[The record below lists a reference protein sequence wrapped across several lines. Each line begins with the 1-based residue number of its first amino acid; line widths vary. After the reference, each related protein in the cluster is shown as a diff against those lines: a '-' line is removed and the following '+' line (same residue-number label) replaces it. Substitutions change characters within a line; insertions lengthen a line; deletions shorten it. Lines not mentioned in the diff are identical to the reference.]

1 MNTKS
6 LNLRIDNAE
15 TSASTGTQNKE
26 SMKKGTF
33 TLPTLQEAQNQY
45 DNIGAYNQLQ
55 AMMKAGQKL
64 SVKFYTGKDNK
75 PCAWIESNQVKG
87 FRYELKEVSFS
98 GLISY
103 LITGETADFD
113 ASPMETQPLAE
124 GSNYALLVLK
134 LMLEEHWGI
143 QFTPLFRERS
153 NYITAQKVLRKG
165 TIYFCIQ
172 RTDENIELLRDY
184 GVAI

>member
-1 MNTKS
+1 MKNKIS
-6 LNLRIDNAE
+6 IKQVNNAE
-15 TSASTGTQNKE
+15 ASASTETKNKV

-33 TLPTLQEAQNQY
+33 TLPTLQESQSQY

-64 SVKFYTGKDNK
+64 SVKFYTGKGNK
-75 PCAWIESNQVKG
+75 PCAWIESKQVAG
-87 FRYELKEVSFS
+87 FRYEVKNTSFK
-98 GLISY
+98 GLMNY

-134 LMLEEHWGI
+134 LMLEEHWGV

-165 TIYFCIQ
+165 TIYFRIQ

>member
-165 TIYFCIQ
+165 TIYFRIQ

-184 GVAI
+184 GIAI

>member
-1 MNTKS
+1 MKNNNANKKVK
-6 LNLRIDNAE
+6 NAE
-15 TSASTGTQNKE
+15 VSASTGTQNKE
-26 SMKKGTF
+26 SMREGTF

-75 PCAWIESNQVKG
+75 PCAWIESKQVSA
-87 FRYELKEVSFS
+87 FRYELKEVRFE
-98 GLISY
+98 GLMSY
-103 LITGETADFD
+103 LMTGEIADFD
-113 ASPMETQPLAE
+113 ASPMETRPLE
-124 GSNYALLVLK
+124 EETNYALLVLK
-134 LMLEEHWGI
+134 LMLEQHWGI

-165 TIYFCIQ
+165 TIYFRIP
-172 RTDENIELLRDY
+172 RTGENIELLRDY

>member
-1 MNTKS
+1 M
-6 LNLRIDNAE
+6 
-15 TSASTGTQNKE
+15 GKE
-26 SMKKGTF
+26 TF

-75 PCAWIESNQVKG
+75 PCAWIESKQVKG

-98 GLISY
+98 GLINY
-103 LITGETADFD
+103 LITGEAADFD

-143 QFTPLFRERS
+143 QFTPLFRDKS
-153 NYITAQKVLRKG
+153 NYITAQKAFRKG
-165 TIYFCIQ
+165 IIFFRIP
-172 RTDENIELLRDY
+172 RTEENLELIREY
-184 GVAI
+184 GIAI

>member
-6 LNLRIDNAE
+6 LNQRIENAE
-15 TSASTGTQNKE
+15 IAASTETKNKE
-26 SMKKGTF
+26 NMRKGTF
-33 TLPTLQEAQNQY
+33 TLPTLQEAQRQY

-55 AMMKAGQKL
+55 AMMNAGQKL

-75 PCAWIESNQVKG
+75 PCAWIESKQVAG

-98 GLISY
+98 SLINY
-103 LITGETADFD
+103 LITGKTADFD

-134 LMLEEHWGI
+134 LMLEEHWGV

-153 NYITAQKVLRKG
+153 NYITAQKAFRKG
-165 TIYFCIQ
+165 IIFFRIP
-172 RTDENIELLRDY
+172 RTEENLELIREY
-184 GVAI
+184 GIAI

>member
-6 LNLRIDNAE
+6 LNQRIENAE
-15 TSASTGTQNKE
+15 TSASTETKNKE
-26 SMKKGTF
+26 NMRKGTF
-33 TLPTLQEAQNQY
+33 TLPTLQEAQRQY

-75 PCAWIESNQVKG
+75 PCAWIESKQVAG
-87 FRYELKEVSFS
+87 FRYEVKNTSFK
-98 GLISY
+98 GLMNY
-103 LITGETADFD
+103 LITGETADFY

-143 QFTPLFRERS
+143 QFTPLFRDKS
-153 NYITAQKVLRKG
+153 NYITAQKAFRKG
-165 TIYFCIQ
+165 IIFFRIP
-172 RTDENIELLRDY
+172 RTEENLELIREY
-184 GVAI
+184 GIAI

>member
-1 MNTKS
+1 MERKNSSKQINNTE
-6 LNLRIDNAE
+6 A
-15 TSASTGTQNKE
+15 SASTETKNKV

-75 PCAWIESNQVKG
+75 PCAWIESKQVAG

-98 GLISY
+98 GLINY
-103 LITGETADFD
+103 LITGKTADFD
-113 ASPMETQPLAE
+113 ASPMETPPLAE
-124 GSNYALLVLK
+124 GANYALLVLK
-134 LMLEEHWGI
+134 LMLEKHWGI
-143 QFTPLFRERS
+143 QFTPLFRDKS
-153 NYITAQKVLRKG
+153 NYITAQKAFRKG
-165 TIYFCIQ
+165 IIFFRIP
-172 RTDENIELLRDY
+172 RTEENLELIREY
-184 GVAI
+184 GIAI

>member
-1 MNTKS
+1 MHKRA
-6 LNLRIDNAE
+6 LQERLDNAE
-15 TSASTGTQNKE
+15 ISANVEQKE
-26 SMKKGTF
+26 TFDMGKETF

-75 PCAWIESNQVKG
+75 PCAWIESKQVAG
-87 FRYELKEVSFS
+87 FRYKLKEVSFS
-98 GLISY
+98 GLINY
-103 LITGETADFD
+103 LITSEAADFD

-134 LMLEEHWGI
+134 LMLEEHWGV

-153 NYITAQKVLRKG
+153 NYITAQKAFRKG
-165 TIYFCIQ
+165 IIFFRIP
-172 RTDENIELLRDY
+172 RTEENLELIREY
-184 GVAI
+184 GIAI

>member
-1 MNTKS
+1 MENKKV
-6 LNLRIDNAE
+6 NPEVINAE
-15 TSASTGTQNKE
+15 ISASTGTQNKE

-33 TLPTLQEAQNQY
+33 TLPTLQEAQKQY
-45 DNIGAYNQLQ
+45 DNIGAYNQLK

-75 PCAWIESNQVKG
+75 PCAWIESKQVAG

-98 GLISY
+98 GLINY
-103 LITGETADFD
+103 LITGKTADFD

-124 GSNYALLVLK
+124 GANYTLLVLK
-134 LMLEEHWGI
+134 LMLEKHWGI

-165 TIYFCIQ
+165 TIYFRIP
-172 RTDENIELLRDY
+172 RTDENVELLRDY
-184 GVAI
+184 DVTI

>member
-1 MNTKS
+1 MKNSISNKKVK
-6 LNLRIDNAE
+6 NAE
-15 TSASTGTQNKE
+15 VSASTGTQNKE
-26 SMKKGTF
+26 SMREGTF

-75 PCAWIESNQVKG
+75 PCTWIESKQVKG

-98 GLISY
+98 GLINY
-103 LITGETADFD
+103 LITSEAADFD

-134 LMLEEHWGI
+134 LMLEEHWGV

-153 NYITAQKVLRKG
+153 NYITAQKAFRKG
-165 TIYFCIQ
+165 IIFFRIP
-172 RTDENIELLRDY
+172 RTEENLELIREY
-184 GVAI
+184 GIAI

>member
-165 TIYFCIQ
+165 TIYFQIP
-172 RTDENIELLRDY
+172 RTDENVELLRDY
-184 GVAI
+184 DVTI

>member
-6 LNLRIDNAE
+6 FNQRTDNTE
-15 TSASTGTQNKE
+15 TSASTETKNKV

-33 TLPTLQEAQNQY
+33 TLPTLQESQSQY

-55 AMMKAGQKL
+55 VMMKAGQKL

-75 PCAWIESNQVKG
+75 PCAWIESKQVIG

-98 GLISY
+98 GLINY

-113 ASPMETQPLAE
+113 TSPMEAQPLAE
-124 GSNYALLVLK
+124 GSNYALLVLE

-153 NYITAQKVLRKG
+153 NYITAQKAFRKG
-165 TIYFCIQ
+165 IIFFRIP
-172 RTDENIELLRDY
+172 RTEENLELIREY
-184 GVAI
+184 GIAI

>member
-1 MNTKS
+1 MERKNSSKQINNTE
-6 LNLRIDNAE
+6 A
-15 TSASTGTQNKE
+15 SASTGTQNKE

>member
-1 MNTKS
+1 
-6 LNLRIDNAE
+6 
-15 TSASTGTQNKE
+15 
-26 SMKKGTF
+26 
-33 TLPTLQEAQNQY
+33 
-45 DNIGAYNQLQ
+45 
-55 AMMKAGQKL
+55 MMKAGQKL

-75 PCAWIESNQVKG
+75 PCAWIESKQVAG

-98 GLISY
+98 GLINY
-103 LITGETADFD
+103 LITGKTADFD

-124 GSNYALLVLK
+124 GANYALLVLK

-153 NYITAQKVLRKG
+153 NYITTQKVLRKG
-165 TIYFCIQ
+165 TIYFHIQ

>member
-1 MNTKS
+1 MENKKV
-6 LNLRIDNAE
+6 NPEVINAE
-15 TSASTGTQNKE
+15 ISASTGTQNKE

-64 SVKFYTGKDNK
+64 SVKFYTGKDYK
-75 PCAWIESNQVKG
+75 PCAWIESKQVAG
-87 FRYELKEVSFS
+87 FRYEVKNTSFK
-98 GLISY
+98 GLINY
-103 LITGETADFD
+103 LITGKPADFD
-113 ASPMETQPLAE
+113 TSPMETQPLAE
-124 GSNYALLVLK
+124 GVNYALLVLN

-143 QFTPLFRERS
+143 QFTPLFREKS

-165 TIYFCIQ
+165 TIYFRIQ

>member
-26 SMKKGTF
+26 NMRKGTF
-33 TLPTLQEAQNQY
+33 TLPTLLETQNQY

-64 SVKFYTGKDNK
+64 SVKFYSGKDNK
-75 PCAWIESNQVKG
+75 PCAWIESKQVKG

-98 GLISY
+98 GLINY
-103 LITGETADFD
+103 LITSEAADFD

-153 NYITAQKVLRKG
+153 NYITAQKAFRKG
-165 TIYFCIQ
+165 IIFFRIP
-172 RTDENIELLRDY
+172 RAEENLELIREY
-184 GVAI
+184 GIAI

>member
-6 LNLRIDNAE
+6 LNQRIENAE
-15 TSASTGTQNKE
+15 ISASTGTQNKE

-33 TLPTLQEAQNQY
+33 TLPTLQETQKQY
-45 DNIGAYNQLQ
+45 DNIGAYNQLK

-64 SVKFYTGKDNK
+64 SVKFYTGKVNK

-98 GLISY
+98 GLINY
-103 LITGETADFD
+103 LITGKTADFD

-124 GSNYALLVLK
+124 GSNYTLLVLK

-143 QFTPLFRERS
+143 QFTPLFRERA
-153 NYITAQKVLRKG
+153 NYITAQKAFRKG
-165 TIYFCIQ
+165 IIFFRIP
-172 RTDENIELLRDY
+172 RTEENLELIREY
-184 GVAI
+184 GIAI

>member
-26 SMKKGTF
+26 SMKKGIF

-55 AMMKAGQKL
+55 AMMKVGQKL

-113 ASPMETQPLAE
+113 TSPMETQPLAE

-134 LMLEEHWGI
+134 LMLEEHWDI

-165 TIYFCIQ
+165 TIYFRIQ

>member
-26 SMKKGTF
+26 NMRKGTF
-33 TLPTLQEAQNQY
+33 TLPTLLETQNQY
-45 DNIGAYNQLQ
+45 DNIEAYNQLQ

-64 SVKFYTGKDNK
+64 SVKFYSGKDNK
-75 PCAWIESNQVKG
+75 PCAWIESKQVKG

-98 GLISY
+98 GLINY
-103 LITGETADFD
+103 LITSEAADFD

-153 NYITAQKVLRKG
+153 NYITAQKAFRKG
-165 TIYFCIQ
+165 IIFFRIP
-172 RTDENIELLRDY
+172 RTEENLELIREY
-184 GVAI
+184 GIAI

>member
-6 LNLRIDNAE
+6 LNQRIENAE
-15 TSASTGTQNKE
+15 TSASTETKNKE
-26 SMKKGTF
+26 SMRKRTF

-75 PCAWIESNQVKG
+75 PCAWIESKQVSA
-87 FRYELKEVSFS
+87 FRYELKEVSFE
-98 GLISY
+98 GLMSY
-103 LITGETADFD
+103 LMTGEIADFD
-113 ASPMETQPLAE
+113 ASPMETQPLE
-124 GSNYALLVLK
+124 EETNYALLVVK
-134 LMLEEHWGI
+134 LMLEQHWGI

-165 TIYFCIQ
+165 TIYFRIP
-172 RTDENIELLRDY
+172 RTGENIELLRDY

>member
-26 SMKKGTF
+26 NMRKGTF
-33 TLPTLQEAQNQY
+33 TLPTLLETQNQY

-64 SVKFYTGKDNK
+64 SVKFYSGKDNK
-75 PCAWIESNQVKG
+75 PCAWIESKQVKG

-98 GLISY
+98 GLINY
-103 LITGETADFD
+103 LITSEAADFD

-153 NYITAQKVLRKG
+153 NYITAQKAFRKG
-165 TIYFCIQ
+165 IIFFRIP
-172 RTDENIELLRDY
+172 RTEENLELIREY
-184 GVAI
+184 GIAI

>member
-1 MNTKS
+1 MKS
-6 LNLRIDNAE
+6 LNIRIDSAE
-15 TSASTGTQNKE
+15 TSASTVTQNKE
-26 SMKKGTF
+26 SMSKETF
-33 TLPTLQEAQNQY
+33 TLPTSQKTQNQY
-45 DNIGAYNQLQ
+45 DNIGAYNQLK

-75 PCAWIESNQVKG
+75 PCAWIESKQVKG

-98 GLISY
+98 GLINY
-103 LITGETADFD
+103 LITSEAADFD

-134 LMLEEHWGI
+134 LMLEEHWGV

-165 TIYFCIQ
+165 TIYFRIP
-172 RTDENIELLRDY
+172 RTDENVELLRDY
-184 GVAI
+184 DVTI

>member
-1 MNTKS
+1 MHKRA
-6 LNLRIDNAE
+6 LKERLDNVE
-15 TSASTGTQNKE
+15 TSASTETKNKV
-26 SMKKGTF
+26 SMKKGIF

-75 PCAWIESNQVKG
+75 PCAWIESKQVTG
-87 FRYELKEVSFS
+87 FRYELKDTSFKGLMNYLLSGEV
-98 GLISY
+98 
-103 LITGETADFD
+103 ADFD
-113 ASPMETQPLAE
+113 SSPMEVQPLKE
-124 GSNYALLVLK
+124 GTNYALLVLK
-134 LMLEEHWGI
+134 LMLEEDWGI

-165 TIYFCIQ
+165 TIYFRIP
-172 RTDENIELLRDY
+172 RTDENVELLRDY
-184 GVAI
+184 DVTI

>member
-1 MNTKS
+1 MHKRA
-6 LNLRIDNAE
+6 LQERLDNAE
-15 TSASTGTQNKE
+15 ISASVEQKE
-26 SMKKGTF
+26 TFDMGKETF

-75 PCAWIESNQVKG
+75 PCAWIESKQVAG
-87 FRYELKEVSFS
+87 FRYKLKEVSFS
-98 GLISY
+98 GLINY
-103 LITGETADFD
+103 LITGEAADFD

-143 QFTPLFRERS
+143 QFTPLFRKRS
-153 NYITAQKVLRKG
+153 NYITAQKAFRKG
-165 TIYFCIQ
+165 IIFFRIP
-172 RTDENIELLRDY
+172 RTEENLELIREY
-184 GVAI
+184 GIAI

>member
-6 LNLRIDNAE
+6 LNQRIENAE
-15 TSASTGTQNKE
+15 TSASTETKNKE
-26 SMKKGTF
+26 SMRKRTF

-75 PCAWIESNQVKG
+75 PCAWIESKQVSA
-87 FRYELKEVSFS
+87 FRYELKEVSFE
-98 GLISY
+98 GLMSY
-103 LITGETADFD
+103 LMTGEIADFD
-113 ASPMETQPLAE
+113 ASPMETQPLE
-124 GSNYALLVLK
+124 EETNYALLVLK
-134 LMLEEHWGI
+134 LMLGQHWGI

-165 TIYFCIQ
+165 TIYFRIP
-172 RTDENIELLRDY
+172 RTGENIELLRDY

>member
-1 MNTKS
+1 MNKKS
-6 LNLRIDNAE
+6 FKQRLDNAE
-15 TSASTGTQNKE
+15 ISASVEQKE
-26 SMKKGTF
+26 TFDMGKETF

-75 PCAWIESNQVKG
+75 PYAWIESKQVKG

-98 GLISY
+98 GLINY
-103 LITGETADFD
+103 LITGKTADFD

-124 GSNYALLVLK
+124 GANYTLLVLK

-143 QFTPLFRERS
+143 QFTPLFRENLSFRF
-153 NYITAQKVLRKG
+153 K
-165 TIYFCIQ
+165 
-172 RTDENIELLRDY
+172 
-184 GVAI
+184 